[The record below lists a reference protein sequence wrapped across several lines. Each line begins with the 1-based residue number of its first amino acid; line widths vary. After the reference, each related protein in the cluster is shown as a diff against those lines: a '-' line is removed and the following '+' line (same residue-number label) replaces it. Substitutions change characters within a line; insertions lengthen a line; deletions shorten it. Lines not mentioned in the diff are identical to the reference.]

1 MNHKEIIMSDSR
13 NTQDRYFVIDQGA
26 TVLHHT
32 GEQWFRWDTHDGVVR
47 TNIAW
52 SFDDPRLR
60 EISRDEAL
68 SFLK

>member
-1 MNHKEIIMSDSR
+1 MSDSQ

-26 TVLHHT
+26 TVLHYT
-32 GEQWFRWDTHDGVVR
+32 GEQWFRWDVRDGVVR

-68 SFLK
+68 GFLK